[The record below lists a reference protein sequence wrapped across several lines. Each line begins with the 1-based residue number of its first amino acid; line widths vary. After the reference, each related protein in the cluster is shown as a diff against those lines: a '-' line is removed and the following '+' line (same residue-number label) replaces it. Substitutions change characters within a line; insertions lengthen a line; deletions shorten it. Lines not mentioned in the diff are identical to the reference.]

1 MGGDLWSFDGW
12 HVAKSLADKYPD
24 VFVVKGDN
32 MGSDEVLK
40 KREVLD
46 PTFRPRYS
54 HPEFVPEEGQAAA
67 GQAEK
72 SESESEAASDEIS
85 VGYHILGAAASIR
98 RQKRYEQL
106 AEQMKEEFQGS
117 KQNLD
122 AALGLIDALNG
133 KKTTASAENAR
144 NGKKGENQKKGANG
158 SSQKGGKGGSE
169 AEPSYRDDIIIAA
182 AGFAV
187 SVTFGLL
194 YRANQKPKWRP
205 SKGYVE
211 KELKRL

>member
-54 HPEFVPEEGQAAA
+54 HPEFVPEEAAAA

-72 SESESEAASDEIS
+72 TESESEAASDEIS

-144 NGKKGENQKKGANG
+144 KKEQKKANG
-158 SSQKGGKGGSE
+158 SSQKGGKGPE